1 MTASTSPV
9 DLAGRVVIVT
19 GAAQGQGAAE
29 ARHLRDLGA
38 MVVLA
43 DVGDESGV
51 ALAAEIGATYQHTDV
66 SSAASWDALIDA
78 VMAAHG
84 RLDVLVNNAAVHW
97 FRLIEDE
104 KVEDFDRSDRGESA
118 RHLPRYQG
126 GYRTDAGVRR
136 GLLVNIASVAGPWL
150 PGARLLRSI
159 EMGGP
164 GVDQDG
170 GGRARPERNP
180 GQCGRAGHHRHAHGV
195 GRRPDA
201 RWCALRPPPSG
212 PGRGGR

>member
-19 GAAQGQGAAE
+19 GVAQGQGAAE

-104 KVEDFDRSDRGESA
+104 KVEDFDR
-118 RHLPRYQG
+118 
-126 GYRTDAGVRR
+126 
-136 GLLVNIASVAGPWL
+136 
-150 PGARLLRSI
+150 RS
-159 EMGGP
+159 G
-164 GVDQDG
+164 
-170 GGRARPERNP
+170 
-180 GQCGRAGHHRHAHGV
+180 
-195 GRRPDA
+195 
-201 RWCALRPPPSG
+201 
-212 PGRGGR
+212 